1 MVSPTISLRDDLLQ
15 PTEEDYSKLSSVDV
29 DANQNEGTPEK
40 SCTLNV
46 THTCTP
52 DNSDNN
58 TVSTTVSTVT
68 PKMNNAL
75 DTTHTPDNS
84 DKNIVSISRSCAV
97 T

>member
-52 DNSDNN
+52 DNS
-58 TVSTTVSTVT
+58 VYKQV
-68 PKMNNAL
+68 MCC
-75 DTTHTPDNS
+75 HM
-84 DKNIVSISRSCAV
+84 REE
-97 T
+97 